1 MSCLSAFCRGECL
14 GQRQLFFLC
23 LPLLSRSWQAR
34 MLLAGC
40 MMVCRLQRCFPVAT
54 SIIWAACVTG
64 CNRAAQTTSP
74 VLFAEPPCLSRK
86 QLNQASACLMLLP
99 RSVGCVQLYVGE
111 AIGCFEECTKH
122 HECAQYLFCCKSASF
137 CLHAGL
143 LLRLCA
149 LLLCVAWTQC
159 AVPNC
164 IKTALSNA

>member
-1 MSCLSAFCRGECL
+1 MSCPPAFCRGECL

-111 AIGCFEECTKH
+111 AIGCFEECTSIMSAPSTCSAARAH
-122 HECAQYLFCCKSASF
+122 HSVCMQACSFAFVLCCCVWHGHSVQCQTASKQ
-137 CLHAGL
+137 
-143 LLRLCA
+143 R
-149 LLLCVAWTQC
+149 
-159 AVPNC
+159 
-164 IKTALSNA
+164 